1 MYSIWYVNINV
12 RLGGWSGVCKYR
24 LGLIGSQFHPIG
36 IKFDPDWVKFWPHW
50 IPLAPLGP
58 EVEFGHFGVKIVKT
72 WSSRRWYFIVK
83 IRRWA
88 PFGKNTK
95 KSLPNHMCFSDES
108 WFCDA
113 LACTGARR
121 PWPTPQPA
129 HRTKGSSD
137 LASSEVTRI
146 VAFWPFWEFVNGA
159 TGAAGESEMAS
170 RTAARS
176 PPPTRAGG
184 QDDGSYTNSLKLF
197 FREIPMIPIS
207 IYSLL
212 FPNWGLPIIMMKRLW
227 HHI

>member
-1 MYSIWYVNINV
+1 MYQTAGHNV
-12 RLGGWSGVCKYR
+12 RLGGWSGVCEYR
-24 LGLIGSQFHPIG
+24 LGPFGSQFHPIV

-58 EVEFGHFGVKIVKT
+58 EVEFGHFGVKFVKT

-146 VAFWPFWEFVNGA
+146 VAFWPFLELV
-159 TGAAGESEMAS
+159 
-170 RTAARS
+170 TAATERRKWRQGLRLGAHLPHAPVARMTVLTQTS
-176 PPPTRAGG
+176 QINTFWAFVYP
-184 QDDGSYTNSLKLF
+184 
-197 FREIPMIPIS
+197 
-207 IYSLL
+207 LL
-212 FPNWGLPIIMMKRLW
+212 QVP
-227 HHI
+227 